1 MDVNYNQTLRFPIT
15 LRDIDLKKKKTFN
28 IIFSLS
34 PKQTLLITAT
44 YVPKWIQI
52 KLFFQ
57 FVNPASTVTK
67 QLKIM
72 TGTVLL

>member
-1 MDVNYNQTLRFPIT
+1 MDVNYNKTLRFPIT
-15 LRDIDLKKKKTFN
+15 LRDIDLKKKTFN

-57 FVNPASTVTK
+57 FVNPASTETK